1 MSEVDRATAYAERVV
16 SGEIVAGPYVR
27 AACKRHLEDLKRP
40 DLDWRVEES
49 ERAIRFFSAVLTV
62 EIERMDEG
70 ELVSEVVPFDLHESQ
85 CFIVGSLCGWYKNG
99 VRRFRTAYIEQAKGN
114 GKSPTVAGLGLY
126 FMLCLGKERAEVYAA
141 AAQKDQAQICF
152 RDAVSMWQRSPAL
165 AGRLTPRGQNPVHE
179 LTHFDSGSF
188 FRPISSENKGKSGSR
203 VFFAAVDEVHEHP
216 NGDVIGMLRA
226 GVKSSQGLIFE
237 ITNSGFDRNS
247 ICYEHHEYSVK
258 VAQGE
263 LENDSWFSYVCALDK
278 GDDPFSDESCWV
290 KANPLL
296 GVTIQPDY
304 IREQVREARGMPS
317 KESLVRRL
325 HFCEWTDAAET
336 WIGREA
342 WERIEADLDLS
353 TYEGRVCYGGLDLS
367 YTIDLSALALV
378 FPEEDRLDAFLWF
391 FKPRDGLQEAVE
403 RDRVPYDVWARQG
416 HLILTDGAVIKLG
429 AIAEVMGEIAS
440 RFSLQS
446 IAYDRYRH
454 RELDTQLADEGIEI
468 PMQEHPQGFRRAGE
482 NPLWMPSSVQALE
495 NAIIEGRLRVH
506 INPVLRWNVSSAV
519 IRPDPAGTDN
529 KVFDKRKST
538 GRIDGVVALAMA
550 VGVAGLTPVASGP
563 GVEVW

>member
-1 MSEVDRATAYAERVV
+1 MDRATEYAKRVV
-16 SGEIVAGPYVR
+16 SGAVIAGPHVR
-27 AACKRHLEDLKRP
+27 AACRRHLADLKRS
-40 DLDWRVEES
+40 DLEWRVEES

-62 EIERMDEG
+62 EVERKDEYG

-99 VRRFRTAYIEQAKGN
+99 VRRFRTAYIEAAKGN
-114 GKSPTVAGLGLY
+114 GKSPLGAGLGLY

-152 RDAVSMWQRSPAL
+152 RDAVSMWQRSPQL
-165 AGRLTPRGQNPVHE
+165 ATRLIPRGQNPVHE
-179 LTHFDSGSF
+179 LTHLESGSF
-188 FRPISSENKGKSGSR
+188 FRPISSENKGKSGAR

-216 NGDVIGMLRA
+216 SGEVIGMLRA

-237 ITNSGFDRNS
+237 ITNSGYDRNS
-247 ICYEHHEYSVK
+247 ICYEHHDYSVK
-258 VAQGE
+258 VVNGE
-263 LENDSWFSYVCALDK
+263 IENDSWFALVYGLDK
-278 GDDPFSDESCWV
+278 DDDPFTDESCWV

-296 GVTIQPDY
+296 GITIQPDY

-325 HFCEWTDAAET
+325 HFCEWVDAAET

-342 WERIEADLDLS
+342 WERVEADIELS
-353 TYEGRVCYGGLDLS
+353 DYEGRVCFGGLDLS
-367 YTIDLSALALV
+367 YTTDLSALALV
-378 FPEEDRLDAFLWF
+378 FPDEGDRYDAFLWF
-391 FKPRDGLQEAVE
+391 FKPREGLQEAVE

-416 HLILTDGAVIKLG
+416 YLTLTEGSVIKLSP
-429 AIAEVMGEIAS
+429 IAEVLAEIAS

-446 IAYDRYRH
+446 VAYDRYRH
-454 RELDTQLADEGIEI
+454 RELAMHLLDEGLDI
-468 PMQEHPQGFRRAGE
+468 PMQEHPQGFRRQGD
-482 NPLWMPSSVQALE
+482 NPLWMPSSVQELE

-506 INPVLRWNVSSAV
+506 VNPVLRWNVSSVV
-519 IRPDPAGTDN
+519 IRHDPAGTDN
-529 KVFDKRKST
+529 RIFDKRKST

-550 VGVAGLTPVASGP
+550 VGAASAMPVTSGEA
-563 GVEVW
+563 VEVW

>member
-1 MSEVDRATAYAERVV
+1 MDRATEYAKRVV
-16 SGEIVAGPYVR
+16 SGAVIAGPHVR
-27 AACKRHLEDLKRP
+27 AACRRHLADLKRS
-40 DLDWRVEES
+40 DLEWRAEES

-62 EIERMDEG
+62 EVERKDEYG

-99 VRRFRTAYIEQAKGN
+99 VRRFRTAYIEAAKGN
-114 GKSPTVAGLGLY
+114 GKSPLVAGLGLY

-152 RDAVSMWQRSPAL
+152 RDAVSMWQRSPQL
-165 AGRLTPRGQNPVHE
+165 ATRLIPRGQNPVHE
-179 LTHFDSGSF
+179 LTHLESGSF
-188 FRPISSENKGKSGSR
+188 FRPISSENKGKSGAR

-216 NGDVIGMLRA
+216 SGEVIGMLRA

-237 ITNSGFDRNS
+237 ITNSGYDRNS
-247 ICYEHHEYSVK
+247 ICYEHHDYSVK
-258 VAQGE
+258 VVNGE
-263 LENDSWFSYVCALDK
+263 IENDSWFALVYGLDK
-278 GDDPFSDESCWV
+278 DDDPFTDESCWV

-296 GVTIQPDY
+296 GITIQPDY

-325 HFCEWTDAAET
+325 HFCEWVDAAET

-342 WERIEADLDLS
+342 WERVEADIELS
-353 TYEGRVCYGGLDLS
+353 DYEGRVCFGGLDLS
-367 YTIDLSALALV
+367 YTTDLTALALV
-378 FPEEDRLDAFLWF
+378 FPDEGDRYDAFLWF
-391 FKPRDGLQEAVE
+391 FKPREGLQEAVE

-416 HLILTDGAVIKLG
+416 YLTLTEGSVIKLSP
-429 AIAEVMGEIAS
+429 IAEVLAEIAS

-446 IAYDRYRH
+446 VAYDRYRH
-454 RELDTQLADEGIEI
+454 RELAMHLSDEGLDI
-468 PMQEHPQGFRRAGE
+468 PMQEHPQGFRRQGD
-482 NPLWMPSSVQALE
+482 NPLWMPSSVQELE

-506 INPVLRWNVSSAV
+506 VNPVLRWNVSSVV
-519 IRPDPAGTDN
+519 IRHDPAGTDN
-529 KVFDKRKST
+529 RIFDKRKST

-550 VGVAGLTPVASGP
+550 VGAASAMPVTSGEA
-563 GVEVW
+563 VEVW

>member
-1 MSEVDRATAYAERVV
+1 MDRATEYAKRVV
-16 SGEIVAGPYVR
+16 SGAVIAGPHVR
-27 AACKRHLEDLKRP
+27 AACRRHLADLKRS
-40 DLDWRVEES
+40 DLEWRVEES

-62 EIERMDEG
+62 EVERKDEYG

-99 VRRFRTAYIEQAKGN
+99 VRRFRTAYIEAAKGN
-114 GKSPTVAGLGLY
+114 GKSPLVAGLGLY

-152 RDAVSMWQRSPAL
+152 RDAVSMWQRSPQL
-165 AGRLTPRGQNPVHE
+165 AGRLIPRGQNPVHE
-179 LTHFDSGSF
+179 LTHLESGSF
-188 FRPISSENKGKSGSR
+188 FKPISSENKGKSGAR

-216 NGDVIGMLRA
+216 SGEVIGMLRA

-237 ITNSGFDRNS
+237 ITNSGYDRNS
-247 ICYEHHEYSVK
+247 ICYEHHDYSVK
-258 VAQGE
+258 VVNGE
-263 LENDSWFSYVCALDK
+263 IENDSWFALVYGLDK
-278 GDDPFSDESCWV
+278 DDDPFTDESCWV

-296 GVTIQPDY
+296 GITIQPDY

-325 HFCEWTDAAET
+325 HFCEWVDAAET

-342 WERIEADLDLS
+342 WERVEADIELS
-353 TYEGRVCYGGLDLS
+353 DYEGRVCFGGLDLS
-367 YTIDLSALALV
+367 YTTDLTALALV
-378 FPEEDRLDAFLWF
+378 FPDEGDRYDAFLWF
-391 FKPRDGLQEAVE
+391 FKPREGLQEAVE

-416 HLILTDGAVIKLG
+416 YLTLTEGSVIKLSP
-429 AIAEVMGEIAS
+429 IAEVLAEIAS

-446 IAYDRYRH
+446 VAYDRYRH
-454 RELDTQLADEGIEI
+454 RELAMHLSDEGLDI
-468 PMQEHPQGFRRAGE
+468 PMQEHPQGFRRQGD
-482 NPLWMPSSVQALE
+482 NPLWMPSSVQELE

-506 INPVLRWNVSSAV
+506 VNPVLRWNVSSVV
-519 IRPDPAGTDN
+519 IRHDPAGTDN
-529 KVFDKRKST
+529 RIFDKRKST

-550 VGVAGLTPVASGP
+550 VGAASAMPVTSGEA
-563 GVEVW
+563 VEVW

>member
-1 MSEVDRATAYAERVV
+1 MDRATEYAKRVV
-16 SGEIVAGPYVR
+16 SGEVIAGPHVR
-27 AACKRHLEDLKRP
+27 AACRRHLADLERS
-40 DLDWRVEES
+40 DLEWRVEES

-62 EIERMDEG
+62 EVERKDEYG

-99 VRRFRTAYIEQAKGN
+99 VRRFRTAYIEAAKGN
-114 GKSPTVAGLGLY
+114 GKSPLVAGLGLY

-152 RDAVSMWQRSPAL
+152 RDAVAMWQRSPQL
-165 AGRLTPRGQNPVHE
+165 AGRLIPRGQNPVHE
-179 LTHFDSGSF
+179 LTHPESGSF
-188 FRPISSENKGKSGSR
+188 FKPISSENKGKSGAR

-247 ICYEHHEYSVK
+247 ICYEHHDYSVK
-258 VAQGE
+258 VVNGE
-263 LENDSWFSYVCALDK
+263 IENDSWFALVYGLDK
-278 GDDPFSDESCWV
+278 DDDPFTDESCWV

-296 GVTIQPDY
+296 GITIQPDY

-325 HFCEWTDAAET
+325 HFCEWVDAAET

-342 WERIEADLDLS
+342 WERVEADIELS
-353 TYEGRVCYGGLDLS
+353 DYEGRVCFGGLDLS
-367 YTIDLSALALV
+367 YTTDLSALALV
-378 FPEEDRLDAFLWF
+378 FPDEGDRYDAFLWF
-391 FKPRDGLQEAVE
+391 FKPREGLQEAVE

-416 HLILTDGAVIKLG
+416 YLTLTEGSVIKLSP
-429 AIAEVMGEIAS
+429 IAEVLAEIAS

-446 IAYDRYRH
+446 VAYDRYRH
-454 RELDTQLADEGIEI
+454 RELAMHLSDEGLDI
-468 PMQEHPQGFRRAGE
+468 PMQEHPQGFRRQGD
-482 NPLWMPSSVQALE
+482 NPLWMPSSVQELE

-506 INPVLRWNVSSAV
+506 VNPVLRWNVSSVV
-519 IRPDPAGTDN
+519 IRHDPAGTDN
-529 KVFDKRKST
+529 RVFDKRKST

-550 VGVAGLTPVASGP
+550 VGAASATPVTSGEA
-563 GVEVW
+563 VEVW